1 MAVTKIRGPQ
11 PRRSSLAAARKFAY
25 IETMKVEAIKEA
37 IAGLPADE
45 KTRLATWIIRQDM
58 MEWDR
63 QIEEDFTPGGRGMA
77 LLEEAEADVRE
88 GRARPLDD
96 VLAEARAAR
105 KSQSKRRR

>member
-1 MAVTKIRGPQ
+1 
-11 PRRSSLAAARKFAY
+11 
-25 IETMKVEAIKEA
+25 MKVEAIKEA

-63 QIEEDFTPGGRGMA
+63 QIEEDFSAGGRGMA